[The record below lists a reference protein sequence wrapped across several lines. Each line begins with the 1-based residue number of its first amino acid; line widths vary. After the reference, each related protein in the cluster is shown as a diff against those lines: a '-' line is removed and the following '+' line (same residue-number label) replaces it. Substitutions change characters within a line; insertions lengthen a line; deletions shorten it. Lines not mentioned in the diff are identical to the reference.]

1 MNKWSKFGF
10 AGSFILTLVALL
22 LIKCSVTSTVSL
34 IPLGEMPHPSDNEM
48 SADKIALGK
57 EFFFDKRLSL
67 DESISCAVCHKPGL
81 AFTDGLK
88 VSDGIMGRKSNRN
101 SPTLLNAAYLPKLM
115 YDGELSTLEMQ
126 SIVPIQEHN
135 EMGMDMK
142 KLMERLKAVPEYQE
156 AAKKIFNR
164 EMDAWVLTRS
174 LAAYQRSLVSD
185 NSPFDQYYYGKN
197 SWAISSSAK
206 RGWKLFS
213 EKLYCTSCHPAPHFT
228 TYKVESNGLY
238 ENYGADNGRFR
249 INNDSTEMGKFK
261 VPSLRNIQITDPY
274 MHDGSIESLSEVL
287 DHYSK
292 GGNHHKNQ
300 HPVIQPFKLT
310 KGEKK
315 DLINFLYSLTDMSFM
330 ERL

>member
-1 MNKWSKFGF
+1 MSKFGKF
-10 AGSFILTLVALL
+10 SFTGLFILTIIAFVFT
-22 LIKCSVTSTVSL
+22 KCNLSRNISL
-34 IPLGEMPHPSDNEM
+34 NPLGEAVYPVDNKKDT
-48 SADKIALGK
+48 AKIALGK

-67 DESISCAVCHKPGL
+67 DESVSCAVCHKPGL

-115 YDGELSTLEMQ
+115 FDGELTTLEMQ

-142 KLMERLKAVPEYQE
+142 QLIQRLKSVPEYQ
-156 AAKKIFNR
+156 AAARRVFNR
-164 EMDAWVLTRS
+164 DMDVWVLTRS

-185 NSPFDQYYYGKN
+185 NSPFDQYYYGKKN
-197 SWAISSSAK
+197 TAISASAK

-238 ENYGADNGRFR
+238 ADYGADNGRFR
-249 INNDSTEMGKFK
+249 INGDSTEMGKFK
-261 VPSLRNIQITDPY
+261 VPTLRNIQITDPY
-274 MHDGSIESLSEVL
+274 MHDGSMESLSEVL

-292 GGNHHKNQ
+292 GGNRHVNQ
-300 HPVIQPFKLT
+300 HPVIKPFSLT
-310 KGEKK
+310 KREKK